1 MFSSAHH
8 GVKKGL
14 QIYTSQKIL
23 DAFETLQQ
31 KYQGRAKRD
40 GTESVIASY
49 RLLHESSK
57 PTN

>member
-31 KYQGRAKRD
+31 K
-40 GTESVIASY
+40 I
-49 RLLHESSK
+49 
-57 PTN
+57 